1 MCKIYTEFIL
11 NEDWGFGI
19 GTITIKTFQ
28 NKINDKKNSSEIS
41 LNEYQNNKVKN
52 ENAKKNDMNKNR
64 NKDKNEDS
72 KDVDFGEETN
82 NKTLKSVL
90 NDIKIVNSNINQN

>member
-11 NEDWGFGI
+11 NGDWGLGI

-28 NKINDKKNSSEIS
+28 NKIN
-41 LNEYQNNKVKN
+41 NEDKN
-52 ENAKKNDMNKNR
+52 ERSKTNDINKNR

-72 KDVDFGEETN
+72 KDDDFCEETN

-90 NDIKIVNSNINQN
+90 NDIKIVKSNIKSK